1 MSPRQTRVIQVD
13 PAAPSPEVM
22 AEAGRL
28 LRGGG
33 LVVFPTETVYGLGAH
48 ALDAA
53 AVRGIFEAKGR
64 PSTDP
69 LIVHV
74 TSVDEVGA
82 LARSIPAALRE
93 LATRFWPGALTMIVP
108 KREQVP
114 GDVTAGLGTVAVRV
128 PAHPVAQA
136 VLRAAGV
143 PVAAPSANTF
153 SRPSPTQ
160 AAHVLA
166 DLDGRV
172 DLIIDGGPT
181 DIGLES
187 TVLDLTVDPPLV
199 RRPGGVSLEALRE
212 VLPDVQLV
220 QRFTGQGVAQVSP
233 GQLLRHYAPR
243 ARMTLFEGESRA
255 VRARVIA
262 DTRALLARGMRVGL
276 IAPDEDLEALQLALV
291 ADSPALALQ
300 RLGSR
305 QDPDA
310 IARQLFDAIR
320 RVDSAR
326 PDEIFAIGA
335 GHDGIGL
342 AIHDRLLRACE
353 GRVIQV

>member
-1 MSPRQTRVIQVD
+1 
-13 PAAPSPEVM
+13 
-22 AEAGRL
+22 
-28 LRGGG
+28 
-33 LVVFPTETVYGLGAH
+33 
-48 ALDAA
+48 
-53 AVRGIFEAKGR
+53 
-64 PSTDP
+64 
-69 LIVHV
+69 
-74 TSVDEVGA
+74 
-82 LARSIPAALRE
+82 
-93 LATRFWPGALTMIVP
+93 MIVP